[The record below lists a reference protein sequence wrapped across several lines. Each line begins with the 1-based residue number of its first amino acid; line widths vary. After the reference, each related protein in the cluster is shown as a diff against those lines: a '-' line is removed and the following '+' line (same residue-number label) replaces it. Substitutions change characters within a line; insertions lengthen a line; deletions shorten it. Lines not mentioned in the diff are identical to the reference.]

1 MEAAVLIG
9 LMGVGYL
16 FNKQNEDNNPINQ
29 SVRKDISTPNGDN
42 LYNSEFYNETD
53 KMIRN
58 LAGANFESSQTEGS
72 NIVNHQN
79 E

>member
-16 FNKQNEDNNPINQ
+16 FNKENEDNNPINQ

-42 LYNSEFYNETD
+42 
-53 KMIRN
+53 
-58 LAGANFESSQTEGS
+58 
-72 NIVNHQN
+72 
-79 E
+79 